1 MSRRDLVR
9 RGALAGGVLLTPGL
23 LGACS
28 TTDPGTGQDTSAGG
42 TLKKLKDQGYVT
54 VGFANEAPYAFKEG
68 GELKGEAPAVH
79 GEIFKRL
86 GVPEIRSSLTDFGSL
101 IQGLNAER
109 FDVVTAGM
117 FITPERCQQALFSEP
132 EYCAPGAFVVPQGN
146 PDGLTDYTSVADKGI
161 KLGVL
166 TGAVEKGYA
175 EGNGVESGNI
185 TVLPDPQSM
194 LEALTAGRVDAIALT
209 SISLRQL
216 LETNKGAKVEMTE
229 PFTPVVD
236 GEEQYGC
243 GAAVFR
249 RGDQDLVDKF
259 NAELKKL
266 KESGKLLELIEPYGF
281 TEAELPEDDITTEQL
296 CSGG

>member
-28 TTDPGTGQDTSAGG
+28 RSEVGTGASTEGG
-42 TLKKLKDQGYVT
+42 TLAKLEEQGYVT

-86 GVPEIRSSLTDFGSL
+86 GVPEVRSKLTDFGSL

-117 FITPERCQQALFSEP
+117 YVTPERCQQALFSEP
-132 EYCAPGAFVVPQGN
+132 EYCARGAFLVPEGN
-146 PDGLTDYTSVADKGI
+146 PDDLTDYQSVADAGV

-175 EGNGVESGNI
+175 EGNGVEGGNI
-185 TVLPDPQSM
+185 TVLPDQQSM
-194 LEALTAGRVDAIALT
+194 LEALTAGRVDAVALT

-216 LETNKGAKVEMTE
+216 METNKGAKVELTE

-236 GEEQYGC
+236 GEEQRGC

-249 RGDQDLVDKF
+249 KGDQDLVDAF
-259 NAELKKL
+259 NTELAKLKK
-266 KESGKLLELIEPYGF
+266 SGKLLELIEPFGF
-281 TEAELPEDDITTEQL
+281 TEAEIPEDDVTTKSL
-296 CSGG
+296 CEG